1 MFDAPYFID
10 VDSWQ
15 VGKLNNDG
23 YAYFYA
29 QYIFNRNMSFMKLNE
44 DTDRLCLMLLSLI
57 MPFENRC
64 LDDISTDEFDEK
76 CEDIEGLSALHD
88 YFIMLKEENERM
100 PEVPYVGDVLEKS
113 LKI

>member
-1 MFDAPYFID
+1 
-10 VDSWQ
+10 
-15 VGKLNNDG
+15 
-23 YAYFYA
+23 
-29 QYIFNRNMSFMKLNE
+29 MSFMKLNE